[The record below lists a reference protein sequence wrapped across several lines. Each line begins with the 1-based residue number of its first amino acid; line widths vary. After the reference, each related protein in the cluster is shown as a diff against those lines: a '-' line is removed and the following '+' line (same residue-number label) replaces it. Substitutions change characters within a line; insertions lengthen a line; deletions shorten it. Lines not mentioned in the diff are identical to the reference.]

1 MKKTLYILR
10 IILFIIYLL
19 IMFLLI
25 DNLFKLNITSLI
37 YFILNLIYSFIIIL
51 TILSKKHFFK
61 KNISYNLLN
70 IGIYIYTIMLYK
82 ITNLNT
88 RLDILKNIAYFKN
101 NFIMISILLI
111 SIIIYSLIIN
121 KEEKN
126 DN

>member
-19 IMFLLI
+19 VMFLLI